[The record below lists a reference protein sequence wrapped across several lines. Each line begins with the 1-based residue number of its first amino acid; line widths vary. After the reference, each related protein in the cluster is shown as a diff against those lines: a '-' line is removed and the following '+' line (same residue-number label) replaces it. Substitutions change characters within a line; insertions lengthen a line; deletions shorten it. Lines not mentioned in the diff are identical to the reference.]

1 VRFNPPRIV
10 ATWAVENYYA
20 QEIAQVHEYLDE
32 LIAKHDL
39 RVGDS
44 RIPWSDDG
52 FAFARGRSFAAMFA
66 GRVQRYADKRTGR
79 LLPHVLR

>member
-1 VRFNPPRIV
+1 MLNPPRII

-20 QEIAQVHEYLDE
+20 QEIARVRGYINE
-32 LIAKHDL
+32 LVAKHDL
-39 RVGDS
+39 RPRAP

-52 FAFARGRSFAAMFA
+52 FACARGRSFAAMFA
-66 GRVQRYADKRTGR
+66 GRIQRYNDKRAGR